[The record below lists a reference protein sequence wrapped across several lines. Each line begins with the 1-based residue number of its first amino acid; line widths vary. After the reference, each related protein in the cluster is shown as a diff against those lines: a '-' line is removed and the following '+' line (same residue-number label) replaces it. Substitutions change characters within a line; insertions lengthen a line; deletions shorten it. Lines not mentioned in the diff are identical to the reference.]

1 MTIITLTRNT
11 SKLYRNNDNN
21 VVQKLNTQ
29 VKLYYY
35 YYYYSLGCDASRAYI
50 LVKFSKNTKLYT
62 KT

>member
-29 VKLYYY
+29 VKLYKIKKIIIIKPIVKYKN
-35 YYYYSLGCDASRAYI
+35 SKLIVYI
-50 LVKFSKNTKLYT
+50 KRLVL
-62 KT
+62 